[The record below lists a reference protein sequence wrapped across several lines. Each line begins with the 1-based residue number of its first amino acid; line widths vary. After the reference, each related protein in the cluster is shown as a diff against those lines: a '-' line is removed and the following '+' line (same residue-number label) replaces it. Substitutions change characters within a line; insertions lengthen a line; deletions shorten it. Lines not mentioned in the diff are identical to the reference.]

1 MADEWRQGTFTLPGL
16 YAKNEVRLKFEYS
29 SGLHSNDLYI
39 DDVNIGGSNV
49 GIDELAQSGG
59 MSLMPNPA
67 SNSLTVALNMAGAST
82 GTLTFLDM
90 TGRTVYSQVVNA
102 NEEQLQFDL
111 GKMGLTSGVYLV
123 RLKHANGQ
131 RVERLVVR

>member
-1 MADEWRQGTFTLPGL
+1 MNIEGT
-16 YAKNEVRLKFEYS
+16 
-29 SGLHSNDLYI
+29 
-39 DDVNIGGSNV
+39 NV
-49 GIDELAQSGG
+49 GIDELSQSGG

-67 SNSLTVALNMAGAST
+67 SNSLTVALDMAGAPT

-90 TGRTVYSQVVNA
+90 TGRSVYSQAVYA
-102 NEEQLQFDL
+102 NEEQLHFDL